1 MSGRAE
7 HGPIAGSWGKREKLT
22 VEDDWRPGWD
32 ICMIRR
38 GGSGL
43 LEATANARRRYAI
56 RSIVDGVIVK
66 SCGEARC
73 LRSICTFPCNRS
85 YKMRL

>member
-1 MSGRAE
+1 
-7 HGPIAGSWGKREKLT
+7 
-22 VEDDWRPGWD
+22 
-32 ICMIRR
+32 MIRR

-43 LEATANARRRYAI
+43 LEATADARRRYAI

-73 LRSICTFPCNRS
+73 LGSICTFPCNRS
-85 YKMRL
+85 YEMRF